1 MYIPPILL
9 SERQISEQ
17 IIKQTDDE
25 IVYEVERQL
34 MIDIDKEELIKALN
48 CDRDQYNHGVKD
60 GKMHIIDILR
70 DRITTYREDLQYQQP
85 EPLVAIV
92 EVNTLDWVL
101 SLLDD
106 VEESVNG

>member
-9 SERQISEQ
+9 SERQIESD

-25 IVYEVERQL
+25 IVYEVQHQL
-34 MIDIDKEELIKALN
+34 MIDIDKDELIKALRY
-48 CDRDQYNHGVKD
+48 DRDSYDKGVKD
-60 GKMHIIDILR
+60 GKMRILDILK
-70 DRITTYREDLQYQQP
+70 DRVTTYREDLQYQQP
-85 EPLVAIV
+85 DQLVAIV

-101 SLLDD
+101 SLLDE